1 MRENLLKQVFALF
14 LSVSALVAFAQERTI
29 TGRVTAAEDGSAVP
43 GANILV
49 KGTTNGTVTD
59 VNGNFTL
66 EVPSGAT
73 LIVSFVGLKTTEV
86 EVGNSSTVNVSLLPD
101 DAQLNEVVI
110 VGYGSIKKSE
120 LSGAVGSV
128 KGEALQNL
136 PIPSLDRA
144 IQGRIAGV
152 QVNANNGIPG
162 GNTQVRIRGVGSVS
176 GGNEPLY
183 IVDGVQITAGE
194 RSRRIISSNPLNGIN
209 SNDIESIEVLKDAAA
224 ASIYGSQAANGV
236 IIITTKK
243 GKQGKGK
250 FDVNYYYGQTDI
262 IKNQPLL
269 NSEQWIN
276 LYEEGQRNFYQSFD
290 VFGEGFASNLA
301 RSFTQV
307 NYGNAAAAATYD
319 WQNLVSRRGDIQN
332 IDISASGGNDKNRYF
347 ISGSFNAECTVYCY

>member
-1 MRENLLKQVFALF
+1 
-14 LSVSALVAFAQERTI
+14 
-29 TGRVTAAEDGSAVP
+29 
-43 GANILV
+43 
-49 KGTTNGTVTD
+49 
-59 VNGNFTL
+59 
-66 EVPSGAT
+66 
-73 LIVSFVGLKTTEV
+73 
-86 EVGNSSTVNVSLLPD
+86 
-101 DAQLNEVVI
+101 
-110 VGYGSIKKSE
+110 
-120 LSGAVGSV
+120 
-128 KGEALQNL
+128 
-136 PIPSLDRA
+136 
-144 IQGRIAGV
+144 
-152 QVNANNGIPG
+152 
-162 GNTQVRIRGVGSVS
+162 
-176 GGNEPLY
+176 LY

-224 ASIYGSQAANGV
+224 ASIYGAQAANGV

-347 ISGSFNAECTVYCY
+347 ISGSFNKQNAQFIATDFTRASARLNFDNTLTSKLTAETRINLSTVTQNTQGVGGFNTNNALVGDLRHWPIG